1 MKQNEHVD
9 GHLVHIGLRKMKS
22 VFAIFVGF
30 LVWQLIRLIVPGLEV
45 HPIYIYLYGMLE
57 IRETSEKTI
66 NMGMNRL
73 KTTFVAL
80 GVGLP
85 ILFFTVF
92 VKGFIETQWLLIAV
106 ELTMILL
113 GSLVVLCVAEL
124 AGCKT
129 LCGLAAAIFIILLVS
144 HSDREPLT
152 YSILRSSQTIIGIS
166 IAWLINVKL
175 FPYPRPPKKERKSK
189 RQKN

>member
-1 MKQNEHVD
+1 
-9 GHLVHIGLRKMKS
+9 
-22 VFAIFVGF
+22 
-30 LVWQLIRLIVPGLEV
+30 
-45 HPIYIYLYGMLE
+45 
-57 IRETSEKTI
+57 
-66 NMGMNRL
+66 
-73 KTTFVAL
+73 
-80 GVGLP
+80 
-85 ILFFTVF
+85 
-92 VKGFIETQWLLIAV
+92 
-106 ELTMILL
+106 MILL